1 MVPVWNYIIE
11 YTLHS
16 LIIVVHI
23 VALIFLGRSRCSNR
37 YKNQMIIINCLCICE
52 LTGTAFFISYRI
64 FECFISLLLANII
77 PCFTLVFAVS
87 IYYFIMVLL
96 TLDRFLVF
104 YLKFRYHFYFSPSKI
119 LKLILAIASVSFLI
133 STVLAILT
141 SMKIITWLQVHNK
154 IFLVYL
160 VFNAGYIFLVIGTYS
175 YIFKV
180 YRNQRKFRKT
190 TKSTNTKQ
198 LQAFGTV
205 FNYYNIYLA

>member
-1 MVPVWNYIIE
+1 M
-11 YTLHS
+11 
-16 LIIVVHI
+16 
-23 VALIFLGRSRCSNR
+23 
-37 YKNQMIIINCLCICE
+37 
-52 LTGTAFFISYRI
+52 
-64 FECFISLLLANII
+64 ANII
-77 PCFTLVFAVS
+77 LCFTLVFAVS

-160 VFNAGYIFLVIGTYS
+160 VFDAGYIFLVIGTYS

-205 FNYYNIYLA
+205 FNYCNIYLA